1 MSAPG
6 RTRRVPPIP
15 KSDKP
20 FRAFCVMLEPKHLA
34 TIEAIARQQDTSK
47 AGALRYLIE
56 NGLTLA
62 RTGCL
67 RPRPGRRAYH
77 SLERPKSTHI
87 RLPKDIYARMQD
99 GKQAQGMRLGEFV
112 RLCIEKGRP

>member
-1 MSAPG
+1 MSASG
-6 RTRRVPPIP
+6 RTSRVPHIP
-15 KSDKP
+15 KPDKP

-34 TIEAIARQQDTSK
+34 TIEDIARQQATSK

-56 NGLTLA
+56 NGVTRA
-62 RTGCL
+62 RAGCL
-67 RPRPGRRAYH
+67 RPRPGRAYH

-87 RLPKDIYARMQD
+87 RLPKDMYARMQD